1 MRGKAFDPSL
11 IILNKRITPAY
22 AGKRE
27 FRRVQ
32 TLLHQDHPRLCGEK
46 VIPPPELP
54 PVPGSPPPMRGKVPH
69 SFVHHLSTRITPAYA
84 GKSLPKSWRNM
95 TQKGSPPPMR
105 GKEYRRYLRRNERGI
120 TPAYAGKSLHDA
132 CQIIFS
138 QDHPRLCGEKTRP
151 QYNQFPNTGSPPPM
165 RGKVA
170 PWSGRIPPFQDH
182 PRLCGEKQAVLKPTI
197 KRRGSPPPMRG
208 KVILVCN
215 LMLVFRIT
223 PAYAG
228 KSMYAVQSMPR
239 ERDHP
244 RLCGEKV
251 ENPVPSRIYEGSPP
265 PMRGKASGVKASHK
279 TPGITPAYA
288 GKSTA

>member
-120 TPAYAGKSLHDA
+120 TPAYAGKRPVLPDSKND
-132 CQIIFS
+132 IE
-138 QDHPRLCGEKTRP
+138 DHPRLCGEKKSFQGKSQSRI
-151 QYNQFPNTGSPPPM
+151 GSPPPM
-165 RGKVA
+165 RGKVGSLSIFA
-170 PWSGRIPPFQDH
+170 VSDRITPAYAGKRKNARPFPGAVWDH
-182 PRLCGEKQAVLKPTI
+182 PRLCGEKSLLVIFSITI
-197 KRRGSPPPMRG
+197 
-208 KVILVCN
+208 I
-215 LMLVFRIT
+215 
-223 PAYAG
+223 
-228 KSMYAVQSMPR
+228 
-239 ERDHP
+239 
-244 RLCGEKV
+244 
-251 ENPVPSRIYEGSPP
+251 GSPP
-265 PMRGKASGVKASHK
+265 PMRGKA
-279 TPGITPAYA
+279 ILLDF
-288 GKSTA
+288 

>member
-182 PRLCGEKQAVLKPTI
+182 PRLCGEKKPPRTQA
-197 KRRGSPPPMRG
+197 
-208 KVILVCN
+208 
-215 LMLVFRIT
+215 
-223 PAYAG
+223 Y
-228 KSMYAVQSMPR
+228 
-239 ERDHP
+239 
-244 RLCGEKV
+244 
-251 ENPVPSRIYEGSPP
+251 
-265 PMRGKASGVKASHK
+265 
-279 TPGITPAYA
+279 
-288 GKSTA
+288 TA

>member
-120 TPAYAGKSLHDA
+120 TPAYAGKSLL
-132 CQIIFS
+132 FS
-138 QDHPRLCGEKTRP
+138 FYFALL
-151 QYNQFPNTGSPPPM
+151 YGSPPPM
-165 RGKVA
+165 RGKV
-170 PWSGRIPPFQDH
+170 S
-182 PRLCGEKQAVLKPTI
+182 
-197 KRRGSPPPMRG
+197 RRVD
-208 KVILVCN
+208 KHNN
-215 LMLVFRIT
+215 LRIT

-228 KSMYAVQSMPR
+228 KRAVGESRRNQS
-239 ERDHP
+239 RDHP
-244 RLCGEKV
+244 RLCGEKSICYDSTR
-251 ENPVPSRIYEGSPP
+251 PCLGSPP
-265 PMRGKASGVKASHK
+265 PMRGKAPVHLPS
-279 TPGITPAYA
+279 TTEIRITPAYA
-288 GKSTA
+288 GKRYLSRIGDALMGDHPRLCGEK

>member
-27 FRRVQ
+27 YRRVQ

-120 TPAYAGKSLHDA
+120 TPAYAGKSHSSIRPA
-132 CQIIFS
+132 RQHK
-138 QDHPRLCGEKTRP
+138 DHPRLCGEKKLRTWFMNSSP
-151 QYNQFPNTGSPPPM
+151 GSPPPM
-165 RGKVA
+165 RGKVQT
-170 PWSGRIPPFQDH
+170 S
-182 PRLCGEKQAVLKPTI
+182 
-197 KRRGSPPPMRG
+197 
-208 KVILVCN
+208 LV
-215 LMLVFRIT
+215 LVFKPRIT

-228 KSMYAVQSMPR
+228 K
-239 ERDHP
+239 
-244 RLCGEKV
+244 RLKRSQNSVTFSISLLHFHLVCNTPDTKADSLPVHDAPALPEFPIRLLLFRV
-251 ENPVPSRIYEGSPP
+251 YNFSTPLFCFLQPALHHRYPFLENPCHFFGFQFREIFYQNQYN
-265 PMRGKASGVKASHK
+265 
-279 TPGITPAYA
+279 TPTPY
-288 GKSTA
+288 